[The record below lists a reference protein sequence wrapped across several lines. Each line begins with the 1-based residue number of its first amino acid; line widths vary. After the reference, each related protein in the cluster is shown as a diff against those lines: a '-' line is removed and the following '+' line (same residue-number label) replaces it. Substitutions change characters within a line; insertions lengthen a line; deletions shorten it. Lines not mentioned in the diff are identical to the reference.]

1 MKISQNWI
9 PATVVAIRD
18 ASPTVREFEIAPL
31 EGQALGYA
39 PGAHLQMQ
47 VMVQRGPVG
56 PVRHG
61 GSEPRLQ
68 TRSYSLV
75 GAPQLDVWRIAVKR
89 LDDGRGG
96 SLAMWRLAA
105 GDRLMVSEPQ
115 NFFPLGLTA
124 PGYLL
129 VAGGIGI
136 TPLVGIAQRLAAHAR
151 ATGVPVRMLYGARSA
166 DELVFEAAL
175 HEAFDG
181 LQEVG
186 QAARQ
191 GAVPT
196 GASGHAFASAL
207 QTFTGAA
214 PIDFAREIAAL
225 PPGGQLYTCG
235 PVPMLE
241 ALKQAWSEA
250 GRPIADLRFET
261 FGSSGRLPTQPFRL
275 RLPRHG
281 IDIMVPSDTTL
292 LDALEQAGVATISD
306 CRRGECGLCAMDVLA
321 VQGEIDHR
329 DVFLSA
335 HEKASGQRICVCVS
349 RAAGEIT
356 LDSAWRADTS

>member
-1 MKISQNWI
+1 MV
-9 PATVVAIRD
+9 AAIRD

-31 EGQALGYA
+31 DGQALGYA

-75 GAPQLDVWRIAVKR
+75 GTPHPDVWRIAVKR

-115 NFFPLGLTA
+115 NFFPLDLTA

-136 TPLVGIAQRLAAHAR
+136 TPLAGIAQRLAAHAR

-175 HEAFDG
+175 RKAFEG
-181 LQEVG
+181 L
-186 QAARQ
+186 
-191 GAVPT
+191 PD
-196 GASGHAFASAL
+196 AL
-207 QTFTGAA
+207 QTFIGAA

-241 ALKQAWSEA
+241 ALKGAWSDA

-292 LDALEQAGVATISD
+292 LDALEQADVPTISD

-349 RAAGEIT
+349 RVAGEIT
-356 LDSAWRADTS
+356 LDSAWRPDP

>member
-1 MKISQNWI
+1 MKTAQNWMQ
-9 PATVVAIRD
+9 ATVVSTRD
-18 ASPTVREFEIAPL
+18 LSPTVREFEIRPLDGAPL
-31 EGQALGYA
+31 SYP

-47 VMVQRGPVG
+47 VMVQAGVQG
-56 PVRHG
+56 AVQG
-61 GSEPRLQ
+61 AKVQ
-68 TRSYSLV
+68 TRSYSLT
-75 GAPQLDVWRIAVKR
+75 GAPRADTWRIAVKR
-89 LDDGRGG
+89 MDDGRGG
-96 SLAMWRLAA
+96 SKAMWRLAA

-115 NFFPLGLTA
+115 NFFPLDLTA

-136 TPLVGIAQRLAAHAR
+136 TPLVGIAQRLADHAR

-175 HEAFDG
+175 RDAFDD
-181 LQEVG
+181 LQEVA
-186 QAARQ
+186 QAVTPAGR
-191 GAVPT
+191 
-196 GASGHAFASAL
+196 ASGAPGFSSAL
-207 QTFTGAA
+207 QTFTGSA

-225 PPGGQLYTCG
+225 PMGAQLYTCG

-241 ALKQAWSEA
+241 ALKLAWSDA

-275 RLPRHG
+275 KLPRHG
-281 IDIMVPSDTTL
+281 VDIMVPSDATL
-292 LDALEQAGVATISD
+292 LDALEQAGVPTISD

-335 HEKASGQRICVCVS
+335 HEKAAGHRICVCVS
-349 RAAGEIT
+349 RVAGEIT
-356 LDSAWRADTS
+356 LDSAWRPDNS